1 MLWTVLKILIYKGFF
16 FVHIAMSKTWV
27 FPFWKVGWNLVCQVI
42 RLTKKPRLNV
52 LLMMNLLTLSRAM
65 NVALARCN
73 FKCSPYEG
81 MLVQGRIEVLSMIMI
96 SMSPICVSK
105 DCVKQRRFVYKL
117 CSLWEWLNCQVLCQK
132 RCSIP
137 LESPCSTS
145 TCIELPS
152 MFFPFHHVQQQM
164 LNVWKIF

>member
-1 MLWTVLKILIYKGFF
+1 
-16 FVHIAMSKTWV
+16 
-27 FPFWKVGWNLVCQVI
+27 
-42 RLTKKPRLNV
+42 
-52 LLMMNLLTLSRAM
+52 LMMNLLTLSRAM

-137 LESPCSTS
+137 LESQCSFLS
-145 TCIELPS
+145 TMSNNKCW
-152 MFFPFHHVQQQM
+152 MFERYFRIGA
-164 LNVWKIF
+164 LERIG